1 MLRVDEILAVASIG
15 RRCCGKPCMGEGGS
29 SRDGE
34 KWLDT
39 VLTPALDQR
48 CMVNGALLILIKH
61 DLELKTQECLKGL
74 L

>member
-1 MLRVDEILAVASIG
+1 MLRVDEALAVASIG
-15 RRCCGKPCMGEGGS
+15 RRCCSKPCMVEEGS

-39 VLTPALDQR
+39 ALTPGLDWR
-48 CMVNGALLILIKH
+48 CMVNGALLILVKH